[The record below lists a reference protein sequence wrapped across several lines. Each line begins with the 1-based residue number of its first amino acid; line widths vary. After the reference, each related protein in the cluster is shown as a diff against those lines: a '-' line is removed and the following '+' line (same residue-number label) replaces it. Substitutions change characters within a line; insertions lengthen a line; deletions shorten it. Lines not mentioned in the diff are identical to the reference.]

1 MALPEEKFHA
11 VEVGCEDHCGARSR
25 PKNEEIVW
33 DTALPRFGLR
43 LQRRHSD
50 GTVLKRFIV
59 QYRAPSGRK
68 PRLTIGPAETLGV
81 EQARRKAREVLAKV
95 DLGQDPQADKR
106 DRRDKDKLSLRSQ
119 IEEYLA
125 FKKGEVRPK
134 TLTEITRYLTGPY
147 LKPLHSVALDM
158 IGRKD
163 VAARLLSTQRERG
176 NIVAKKVRDTLS
188 AFYVWAMEQGLVGAN
203 PVIGTTKLKNGKP
216 SDRVLSDD
224 ELVALWNSA
233 GDDDYGRIIKL
244 LILTGCRRQEIGGIA
259 FSEFDD
265 PEHPT
270 AWTLPAERSKN
281 GKAHK
286 LPLMPMA
293 LAIIKGVPKMVSRDQ
308 LFGTR
313 AGSGFASWDRGKV
326 ALDERSG
333 VTDWTPHDIR
343 RSVATKMADIGV
355 QPHIIEQILNHQ
367 SGHKAGPAGIYNRS
381 SYEREVRNALAL
393 WEDHVRTLVAGG
405 ERKVVPIAPHV
416 VS

>member
-1 MALPEEKFHA
+1 MRVKLDAKTVAALA
-11 VEVGCEDHCGARSR
+11 LGA
-25 PKNEEIVW
+25 KNEEIAW
-33 DTALPRFGLR
+33 DTTLPRFGVR

-50 GTVLKRFIV
+50 GKVLKRFIV
-59 QYRAPSGRK
+59 QYRVPGGRK

-81 EQARRKAREVLAKV
+81 EQARRKAREVLPKV

-106 DRRDKDKLSLRSQ
+106 HRRDKDKLSLRSQ
-119 IEEYLA
+119 IETYLA
-125 FKKGEVRPK
+125 FKKGEVRAK

-163 VAARLLSTQRERG
+163 VAARLLATQRERG

-216 SDRVLSDD
+216 SDRVLDD
-224 ELVALWNSA
+224 AELVAIWNA
-233 GDDDYGRIIKL
+233 CGDDDYGKIIKL
-244 LILTGCRRQEIGGIA
+244 LILTGCRRQEIGGMRWT
-259 FSEFDD
+259 EFDN
-265 PEHPT
+265 PGQPT

-286 LPLMPMA
+286 LPLMPTA
-293 LAIIKGVPKMVSRDQ
+293 LAIIKGIPRMASRDQ

-313 AGSGFASWDRGKV
+313 AGAGFASWDRGKT
-326 ALDERSG
+326 ALDTSSG

-355 QPHIIEQILNHQ
+355 PPHVIEQVLNHQ
-367 SGHKAGPAGIYNRS
+367 GGHKGGVAGIYNRS
-381 SYEREVRNALAL
+381 SYEREERNALAL
-393 WEDHVRTLVAGG
+393 WEDHVNALVTG
-405 ERKVVPIAPHV
+405 ERKIIHIAHTTA
-416 VS
+416 

>member
-1 MALPEEKFHA
+1 MRLKLDAKTVSAL
-11 VEVGCEDHCGARSR
+11 DLGA
-25 PKNEEIVW
+25 KNEEIVW
-33 DTALPRFGLR
+33 DTTLPRFGLR
-43 LQRRHSD
+43 MQRRHSD

-59 QYRAPSGRK
+59 QYRVPGGRK

-81 EQARRKAREVLAKV
+81 DQARRKAREALAKV
-95 DLGQDPQADKR
+95 DLGQDPAADKAA
-106 DRRDKDKLSLRSQ
+106 RRDKDKLSLRSQ

-134 TLTEITRYLTGPY
+134 TLSEITRYLTGPY
-147 LKPLHSVALDM
+147 LKPLHTVAIDM

-163 VAARLLSTQRERG
+163 IAARLLATQRERG

-188 AFYVWAMEQGLVGAN
+188 AFYAWAMEQGLVGAN
-203 PVIGTTKLKNGKP
+203 PVVGTTKLKNGKP

-224 ELVALWNSA
+224 ELVALWRA
-233 GDDDYGRIIKL
+233 CGDDDYGRIIRL
-244 LILTGCRRQEIGGIA
+244 LICLGARRAEIGGIR
-259 FSEFDD
+259 FSEFDNPD
-265 PEHPT
+265 NPT

-286 LPLMPMA
+286 LPLMQMA

-326 ALDERSG
+326 ALDARCG
-333 VTDWTPHDIR
+333 VTNWSPHDIR

-367 SGHKAGPAGIYNRS
+367 SGHKSGPAGIYNRS
-381 SYEREVRNALAL
+381 SYEREERNALAL
-393 WEDHVRTLVAGG
+393 WEDHVNALVTG
-405 ERKVVPIAPHV
+405 ERKIIHIAHTTA
-416 VS
+416 

>member
-1 MALPEEKFHA
+1 MRSKLDAKTIAALA
-11 VEVGCEDHCGARSR
+11 LGA
-25 PKNEEIVW
+25 KNEEIVW

-50 GTVLKRFIV
+50 GKVLKRFIV
-59 QYRAPSGRK
+59 QYRVPGGRK

-125 FKKGEVRPK
+125 FKQGEVRPK
-134 TLTEITRYLTGPY
+134 TLAEITRYLTGPY
-147 LKPLHSVALDM
+147 IKPLHSVALDM

-163 VAARLLSTQRERG
+163 VAVRLLATQRERG

-188 AFYVWAMEQGLVGAN
+188 AFYAWAMEQGLVGAN
-203 PVIGTTKLKNGKP
+203 PVVGTTKLKNGKP

-224 ELVALWNSA
+224 ELVALWRA
-233 GDDDYGRIIKL
+233 CGDDDYGRIIQL
-244 LILTGCRRQEIGGIA
+244 LICTCCRRQEIGGLA
-259 FSEFDD
+259 WSECNLEG
-265 PEHPT
+265 PQPS
-270 AWTLPAERSKN
+270 WTLPAERSKN
-281 GKAHK
+281 GKAHT

-293 LAIIKGVPKMVSRDQ
+293 LAIIKSVPRMASRDQ
-308 LFGTR
+308 LFGSR
-313 AGSGFASWDRGKV
+313 ASSGFASWDRGKT

-333 VTDWTPHDIR
+333 VSNWTPHDLR
-343 RSVATKMADIGV
+343 RSAATMMANINV
-355 QPHIIEQILNHQ
+355 LPHIIEQILNHQ
-367 SGHKAGPAGIYNRS
+367 SGHKSGPAGIYNKS

-405 ERKVVPIAPHV
+405 ERKVVPYAPHAV
-416 VS
+416 T